1 MRRALSIICL
11 IVLAACALVLGV
23 FGNTLRLALETLLY
37 VGKPFVH
44 GFFTA
49 LGITTGVM
57 FGLLWWNV
65 LFAHAATIPQD
76 AQRHRATLIREA
88 RYRFGLD
95 APVATFAAQIHQES
109 EWRAGAVSPVGAQGL
124 AQFMPGTS
132 RWLPTVMPDT
142 DQPAPFNPAW
152 AIRALVAYDW
162 WILQRV
168 RAATPCDHMAK
179 GLAGYNGGP
188 GWLTRDERKAAAQ
201 GLDPDAWWGHVES
214 VNAGRSR
221 AAWREN
227 RDYPRRILLVLEPVY
242 MAAGWGAGSCPAEG
256 GRS

>member
-1 MRRALSIICL
+1 MRGRSYP
-11 IVLAACALVLGV
+11 ACCV
-23 FGNTLRLALETLLY
+23 R
-37 VGKPFVH
+37 PR
-44 GFFTA
+44 
-49 LGITTGVM
+49 
-57 FGLLWWNV
+57 GLLWGRTEESSPKAAR
-65 LFAHAATIPQD
+65 LPSLPARQFRPLILCALLLLCALPAISHAVTIPAD
-76 AQRHRATLIREA
+76 AQRHRATLTREA
-88 RYRFGLD
+88 RFRFGMD

-109 EWRAGAVSPVGAQGL
+109 EWRAGSVSPVGAQGL
-124 AQFMPGTS
+124 AQFMPGTA

-142 DQPAPFNPAW
+142 GQPAPFNPAW

-168 RAATPCDHMAK
+168 RAATPCDRMAK

-188 GWLTRDERKAAAQ
+188 GWLARDERKAAAQ
-201 GLDPDAWWGHVES
+201 GLDPDVWWDSVET

-221 AAWREN
+221 AAFREN
-227 RDYPRRILLVLEPVY
+227 RGYPRRILRVLEPVY

>member
-1 MRRALSIICL
+1 MRGRSYPACRVRLRGLLRGRTEESSPEAARLPSLPARQLRPL
-11 IVLAACALVLGV
+11 ILCALL
-23 FGNTLRLALETLLY
+23 LLCAL
-37 VGKPFVH
+37 P
-44 GFFTA
+44 A
-49 LGITTGVM
+49 IS
-57 FGLLWWNV
+57 
-65 LFAHAATIPQD
+65 HAVTIPPD
-76 AQRHRATLIREA
+76 AQRHRATLTREA
-88 RYRFGLD
+88 RFRFGMD

-124 AQFMPGTS
+124 AQFMPGTA

-142 DQPAPFNPAW
+142 GQPAPFNPAW

-168 RAATPCDHMAK
+168 RAATPCDRMAK

-201 GLDPDAWWGHVES
+201 GLNPDVWWGSVET

-221 AAWREN
+221 AAFREN
-227 RDYPRRILLVLEPVY
+227 RGYPRRILLVLEPVY
-242 MAAGWGAGSCPAEG
+242 MAAGWGAGSCPAQG